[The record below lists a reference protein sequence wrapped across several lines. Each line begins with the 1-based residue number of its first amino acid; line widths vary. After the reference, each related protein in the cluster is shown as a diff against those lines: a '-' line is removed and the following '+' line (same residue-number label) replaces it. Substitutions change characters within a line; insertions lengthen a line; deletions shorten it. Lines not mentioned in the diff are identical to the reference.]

1 MRENAASNSSDAETR
16 NRLERHAHGGRR
28 HLRSLRERWRIRVV
42 RGPRN
47 AKRTAPGRISRSSS
61 SLLASSGPIVAAAL
75 FDWPRITLGDV
86 TELLSAFVGAIVEFF
101 KSLFDW

>member
-1 MRENAASNSSDAETR
+1 MAVAAICVACVNVGVFGSFVALETPSAQR
-16 NRLERHAHGGRR
+16 QDEC
-28 HLRSLRERWRIRVV
+28 
-42 RGPRN
+42 
-47 AKRTAPGRISRSSS
+47 S

>member
-1 MRENAASNSSDAETR
+1 
-16 NRLERHAHGGRR
+16 
-28 HLRSLRERWRIRVV
+28 
-42 RGPRN
+42 
-47 AKRTAPGRISRSSS
+47 
-61 SLLASSGPIVAAAL
+61 VAAAL